1 MCTRYINYFW
11 YLLGVRETVVVWCE
25 YCSLSFESFYN
36 ATGDYNTTT
45 FFINVI
51 VCWEVHFF
59 HYIGEFIAG
68 EGITENLMLCIL
80 PSHVLKNL
88 KMNNE
93 PKLP

>member
-11 YLLGVRETVVVWCE
+11 YLLGVRETIVVWCE

-51 VCWEVHFF
+51 VCWEVYFF

-68 EGITENLMLCIL
+68 EGITRESNVVHTAISCFEELEN
-80 PSHVLKNL
+80 
-88 KMNNE
+88 E
-93 PKLP
+93 Q